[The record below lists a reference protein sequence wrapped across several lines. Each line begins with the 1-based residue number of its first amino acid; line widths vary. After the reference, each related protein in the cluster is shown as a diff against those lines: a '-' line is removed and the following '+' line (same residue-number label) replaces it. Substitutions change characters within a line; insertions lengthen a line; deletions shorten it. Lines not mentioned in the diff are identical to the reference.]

1 MIRFASRCRGAATPF
16 SARVH
21 IASDQSADCFVKHC
35 IRDQFACKFTP
46 AEGALHFRHTVTAG
60 RSYLLCIA
68 LKAHKLSTFFLQKN
82 RPHSYLRHTIQV
94 IHSTVIIMP
103 SFESAASHIAPLPSA
118 SKPLPL
124 TTSTEGLQAL
134 ADKHITKGLG
144 RLRDHVFKE
153 GKGLRVLTTE
163 NQKLLDFTSGIGV
176 TSLGHAHP
184 DVTAAIISQAQS
196 IIHVQCAIGLSE
208 PYVQLVESLL
218 TMMPDPSLDSF
229 FFWNSGSE
237 AIEAAIKVSRTK
249 TKRNNIVVMQ
259 GGYHGRTSGA
269 AALTR
274 SKTSFFRGTGPLMPC
289 VYTTPFPYWHAMG
302 LPKDTPEDVLI
313 EQAILGVEN
322 LLQQQT
328 APEDTAAIF
337 LEPVI
342 GEGGYIPA
350 PTAYVKH
357 LRKLCDKYGIMLVVD
372 EIQTGFGR
380 TGKTFAIEHTGVTPD
395 IMVYAKGFANGMPI
409 SGIVTRKEIM
419 DVMAPGS
426 LGGTYSGNVVAC
438 AAALATTQ
446 YMRTHDILGNV
457 QARSEQLFR
466 GLREIQ
472 EDEANGGWM
481 IEEVRGKGLMI
492 ALEFK
497 DPNSKLTSSHNRGD
511 ITLPGNLN
519 KLVQDACY
527 DRGLLVLTTSIYPV
541 LRLIPALVLNEE
553 EVDEALK
560 IMKESVKE
568 VARAIEGK
576 Q

>member
-1 MIRFASRCRGAATPF
+1 
-16 SARVH
+16 
-21 IASDQSADCFVKHC
+21 
-35 IRDQFACKFTP
+35 
-46 AEGALHFRHTVTAG
+46 
-60 RSYLLCIA
+60 
-68 LKAHKLSTFFLQKN
+68 
-82 RPHSYLRHTIQV
+82 
-94 IHSTVIIMP
+94 MP
-103 SFESAASHIAPLPSA
+103 STATVSEIPLLPSA

-124 TTSTEGLQAL
+124 TTSTQGLQSI

-153 GKGLRVLTTE
+153 GRGLRVLTTD

-184 DVTAAIISQAQS
+184 DVTAAIIEQAQS

-237 AIEAAIKVSRTK
+237 AIEAAIKVARTK

-274 SKTSFFRGTGPLMPC
+274 SKTSFFKGTGPLMPC

-302 LPKDTPEDVLI
+302 LPKDTPEEVLVD
-313 EQAILGVEN
+313 QAILGIEN

-342 GEGGYIPA
+342 GEGGYVPTPPA
-350 PTAYVKH
+350 YIKH
-357 LRKLCDKYGIMLVVD
+357 LRQLCDKHGIMLVVD
-372 EIQTGFGR
+372 EIQTGFCR
-380 TGKTFAIEHTGVTPD
+380 TGKTFAIEHSGVKPD
-395 IMVYAKGFANGMPI
+395 LMVFAKGFANGMPI
-409 SGIVTRKEIM
+409 SGIVTRSEIM
-419 DVMAPGS
+419 SAMQPGS

-438 AAALATTQ
+438 AAALATTR
-446 YMRTHDILGNV
+446 YMRTHDILSHVN
-457 QARSEQLFR
+457 ARSEQIFK

-472 EDEANGGWM
+472 ADTENGGWM
-481 IEEVRGKGLMI
+481 IEEIRGQGLMI

-497 DPNSKLTSSHNRGD
+497 DPNSKLTRSHSRGD

-541 LRLIPALVLNEE
+541 LRLIPALILSEDEVEE
-553 EVDEALK
+553 MLAT
-560 IMKESVKE
+560 MKEAVKAVASSV
-568 VARAIEGK
+568 EGK
-576 Q
+576 

>member
-1 MIRFASRCRGAATPF
+1 
-16 SARVH
+16 
-21 IASDQSADCFVKHC
+21 
-35 IRDQFACKFTP
+35 
-46 AEGALHFRHTVTAG
+46 
-60 RSYLLCIA
+60 
-68 LKAHKLSTFFLQKN
+68 
-82 RPHSYLRHTIQV
+82 
-94 IHSTVIIMP
+94 MP
-103 SFESAASHIAPLPSA
+103 SLDTATSHIAPLPSA

-124 TTSTEGLQAL
+124 TTSTQGLQQL

-153 GKGLRVLTTE
+153 GRGLRVLTTE
-163 NQKLLDFTSGIGV
+163 NQRLLDFTSGIGV

-184 DVTAAIISQAQS
+184 DVTAAIIAQAQS

-208 PYVQLVESLL
+208 PYVQLVESLI

-237 AIEAAIKVSRTK
+237 AIEAAIKVARTK
-249 TKRNNIVVMQ
+249 TRRNNIVVMQ

-274 SKTSFFRGTGPLMPC
+274 SKTSFFKGTGPLMPC

-302 LPKDTPEDVLI
+302 LPKDTPEDVLV
-313 EQAILGVEN
+313 EQAILGIEN

-342 GEGGYIPA
+342 GEGGYVPTPPA
-350 PTAYVKH
+350 YIHH
-357 LRKLCDKYGIMLVVD
+357 LRKLCDKHGILLVID

-380 TGKTFAIEHTGVTPD
+380 TGKTFAIEHSGVIPD

-409 SGIVTRKEIM
+409 SGI
-419 DVMAPGS
+419 
-426 LGGTYSGNVVAC
+426 GGTYSGNVVAC
-438 AAALATTQ
+438 AAALATTR

-457 QARSEQLFR
+457 QARSEQLFK
-466 GLREIQ
+466 GLRDIQ
-472 EDEANGGWM
+472 ADQANGGWM
-481 IEEVRGKGLMI
+481 IEEVRGKGLMVAI
-492 ALEFK
+492 EFK
-497 DPNSKLTSSHNRGD
+497 DPSSRLTSSHDRGD

-541 LRLIPALVLNEE
+541 LRLIPALVLSEGD
-553 EVDEALK
+553 VDEALS
-560 IMKESVKE
+560 ILREAVQE
-568 VARAIEGK
+568 VAKTVET
-576 Q
+576 

>member
-1 MIRFASRCRGAATPF
+1 
-16 SARVH
+16 
-21 IASDQSADCFVKHC
+21 
-35 IRDQFACKFTP
+35 
-46 AEGALHFRHTVTAG
+46 
-60 RSYLLCIA
+60 
-68 LKAHKLSTFFLQKN
+68 
-82 RPHSYLRHTIQV
+82 
-94 IHSTVIIMP
+94 
-103 SFESAASHIAPLPSA
+103 
-118 SKPLPL
+118 
-124 TTSTEGLQAL
+124 
-134 ADKHITKGLG
+134 
-144 RLRDHVFKE
+144 
-153 GKGLRVLTTE
+153 
-163 NQKLLDFTSGIGV
+163 
-176 TSLGHAHP
+176 
-184 DVTAAIISQAQS
+184 
-196 IIHVQCAIGLSE
+196 
-208 PYVQLVESLL
+208 
-218 TMMPDPSLDSF
+218 
-229 FFWNSGSE
+229 
-237 AIEAAIKVSRTK
+237 
-249 TKRNNIVVMQ
+249 
-259 GGYHGRTSGA
+259 
-269 AALTR
+269 
-274 SKTSFFRGTGPLMPC
+274 
-289 VYTTPFPYWHAMG
+289 MG
-302 LPKDTPEDVLI
+302 LPKDTPEEVLT
-313 EQAILGVEN
+313 EQAILGIEN

-357 LRKLCDKYGIMLVVD
+357 LRKLCDKYGIMLVIGEYTKKWVCKKLTRSKD

-438 AAALATTQ
+438 AAALATTR

-457 QARSEQLFR
+457 QARSEQLFK

-492 ALEFK
+492 AIEFK

-511 ITLPGNLN
+511 ISLPGNLN

-541 LRLIPALVLNEE
+541 LRLIPALVLSEE

-560 IMKESVKE
+560 IIKESVKE
-568 VARAIEGK
+568 VASVIEGN
-576 Q
+576 

>member
-1 MIRFASRCRGAATPF
+1 MPA
-16 SARVH
+16 
-21 IASDQSADCFVKHC
+21 IASS
-35 IRDQFACKFTP
+35 
-46 AEGALHFRHTVTAG
+46 
-60 RSYLLCIA
+60 
-68 LKAHKLSTFFLQKN
+68 
-82 RPHSYLRHTIQV
+82 
-94 IHSTVIIMP
+94 
-103 SFESAASHIAPLPSA
+103 SHIAPLPSA

-124 TTSTEGLQAL
+124 TTSTEGLQAI

-144 RLRDHVFKE
+144 RLRDHVFRE

-184 DVTAAIISQAQS
+184 DVTAAIIAQAQS

-237 AIEAAIKVSRTK
+237 AIEAAIKVARTR

-274 SKTSFFRGTGPLMPC
+274 SKTSFFKGTGPLMPC

-302 LPKDTPEDVLI
+302 LPKETSEEVLV
-313 EQAILGVEN
+313 EQAILGIEN

-337 LEPVI
+337 LEPVV

-350 PTAYVKH
+350 PPAYIRH
-357 LRKLCDKYGIMLVVD
+357 LRDLCDKHGILLVID
-372 EIQTGFGR
+372 EIQTGFCR
-380 TGKTFAIEHTGVTPD
+380 TGKTFAIEHSGVKPD
-395 IMVYAKGFANGMPI
+395 IMVFAKGFANGMPI
-409 SGIVTRKEIM
+409 SGIVTSSDIM
-419 DVMAPGS
+419 KVMAPGS

-438 AAALATTQ
+438 AAALATTR

-457 QARSEQLFR
+457 QARSEQIFK
-466 GLREIQ
+466 GLREIHADT
-472 EDEANGGWM
+472 ENGGWM
-481 IEEVRGKGLMI
+481 IEEVRGQGLMI
-492 ALEFK
+492 AMEFK
-497 DPNSKLTSSHNRGD
+497 DPNSKLTRSHSRGD
-511 ITLPGNLN
+511 IKLPANLN

-541 LRLIPALVLNEE
+541 LRLIPALILSEE
-553 EVDEALK
+553 EVDEMLST
-560 IMKESVKE
+560 MKEAVKE
-568 VARAIEGK
+568 VAKAVEGK
-576 Q
+576 

>member
-1 MIRFASRCRGAATPF
+1 
-16 SARVH
+16 
-21 IASDQSADCFVKHC
+21 
-35 IRDQFACKFTP
+35 
-46 AEGALHFRHTVTAG
+46 
-60 RSYLLCIA
+60 
-68 LKAHKLSTFFLQKN
+68 
-82 RPHSYLRHTIQV
+82 
-94 IHSTVIIMP
+94 MP
-103 SFESAASHIAPLPSA
+103 SLDTTTSHIAPLPSA

-124 TTSTEGLQAL
+124 TTSTEGLQQL

-153 GKGLRVLTTE
+153 GRGLRVLTTE
-163 NQKLLDFTSGIGV
+163 NDKLLDFTSGIGV

-184 DVTAAIISQAQS
+184 DVTAAIIAQAQS

-208 PYVQLVESLL
+208 PYVQLVESLIA
-218 TMMPDPSLDSF
+218 MMPNPSLDSF

-237 AIEAAIKVSRTK
+237 AIEAAIKVARTK

-274 SKTSFFRGTGPLMPC
+274 SKTSFFKGTGPLMPC

-302 LPKDTPEDVLI
+302 LPKDTPGEVLVD
-313 EQAILGVEN
+313 QAILGIEN

-342 GEGGYIPA
+342 GEGGYVPTPPA
-350 PTAYVKH
+350 YIHH
-357 LRKLCDKYGIMLVVD
+357 LRELCDKHGILLVID

-380 TGKTFAIEHTGVTPD
+380 TGKTFAIEHSGVTPD

-419 DVMAPGS
+419 DAMAPGS

-438 AAALATTQ
+438 AAALATTR
-446 YMRTHDILGNV
+446 YMRTHDVLGNI
-457 QARSEQLFR
+457 QARSEQLFS
-466 GLREIQ
+466 GLRAIQ
-472 EDEANGGWM
+472 ADQANGGWM
-481 IEEVRGKGLMI
+481 IEEIRGKGLMI
-492 ALEFK
+492 AIEFK
-497 DPNSKLTSSHNRGD
+497 DPNSRLTSKHDRGN

-541 LRLIPALVLNEE
+541 LRLIPALVLSEGDVE
-553 EVDEALK
+553 EALA
-560 IMKESVKE
+560 IIKEAVRE
-568 VARAIEGK
+568 VAQTVES

>member
-1 MIRFASRCRGAATPF
+1 MPAFRPSPSHLAVLRSIAT
-16 SARVH
+16 
-21 IASDQSADCFVKHC
+21 
-35 IRDQFACKFTP
+35 
-46 AEGALHFRHTVTAG
+46 
-60 RSYLLCIA
+60 
-68 LKAHKLSTFFLQKN
+68 
-82 RPHSYLRHTIQV
+82 
-94 IHSTVIIMP
+94 
-103 SFESAASHIAPLPSA
+103 
-118 SKPLPL
+118 KPLLL
-124 TTSTEGLQAL
+124 TTSTVGLQAI
-134 ADKHITKGLG
+134 AEKHITKGLG
-144 RLRDHVFKE
+144 RLRDHVIKE
-153 GKGLRVLTTE
+153 GQGLRVLTTE

-176 TSLGHAHP
+176 TSLGHSHP
-184 DVTAAIISQAQS
+184 DVTEAIIAQAQS

-218 TMMPDPSLDSF
+218 QMMPDKSLDSF

-237 AIEAAIKVSRTK
+237 AIEAAIKVARTK
-249 TKRNNIVVMQ
+249 TKRNNIIVMQ

-274 SKTSFFRGTGPLMPC
+274 SKTSFFKGTGPLMPC
-289 VYTTPFPYWHAMG
+289 VYTTPFPYWHALN
-302 LPKDTPEDVLI
+302 LPKTTSEEALV
-313 EQAILGVEN
+313 EHAIIDLES

-342 GEGGYIPA
+342 GEGGYVPA
-350 PTAYVKH
+350 PVEYVRH
-357 LRKLCDKYGIMLVVD
+357 LREVCDKHGIMLVVD

-380 TGKTFAIEHTGVTPD
+380 TGRTFAIEHSDVTPD

-419 DVMAPGS
+419 DVMLPGS

-438 AAALATTQ
+438 AAALATTR
-446 YMRTHDILGNV
+446 YMRSHDILGNV
-457 QARSEQLFR
+457 QVRSEQIFK

-472 EDEANGGWM
+472 ADEENGGWL

-497 DPNSKLTSSHNRGD
+497 SPSSRLTSTPHPSYPEAT
-511 ITLPGNLN
+511 IPPNLHT
-519 KLVQDACY
+519 LVQNACY

-541 LRLIPALVLNEE
+541 LRLIPALVLSEE
-553 EVDEALK
+553 EVDEALA
-560 IMKESVKE
+560 IIREAVKE
-568 VARAIEGK
+568 VARGVEGK